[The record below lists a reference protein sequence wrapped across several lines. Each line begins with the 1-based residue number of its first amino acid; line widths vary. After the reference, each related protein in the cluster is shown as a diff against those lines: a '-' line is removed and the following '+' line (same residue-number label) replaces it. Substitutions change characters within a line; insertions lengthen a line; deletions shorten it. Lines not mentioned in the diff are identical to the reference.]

1 VSAERLRELDGPSG
15 WEEGLTEMVLR
26 GAARGTCSGRRED
39 KVFKKP
45 ACMTCRRGW

>member
-1 VSAERLRELDGPSG
+1 MSAERLRELDGPSG

-26 GAARGTCSGRRED
+26 GAGRGTCSGRRED